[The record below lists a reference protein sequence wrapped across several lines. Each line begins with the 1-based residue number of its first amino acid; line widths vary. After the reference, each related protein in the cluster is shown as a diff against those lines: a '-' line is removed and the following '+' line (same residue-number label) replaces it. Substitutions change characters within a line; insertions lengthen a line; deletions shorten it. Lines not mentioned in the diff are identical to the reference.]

1 MGWHT
6 PQLIGCGIAAM
17 SNTRSW
23 VDTAAMAERLGIHP
37 KTLLRLRKQQLT
49 PFVEGTH
56 YRYGGLTTG
65 APLQWFPEQTDQA
78 FTDFQR
84 LPVSAIETFSALEV
98 VA

>member
-1 MGWHT
+1 
-6 PQLIGCGIAAM
+6 M
-17 SNTRSW
+17 SNTRIW

-37 KTLLRLRKQQLT
+37 KTLLRIRKQPRS
-49 PFVEGTH
+49 PFQEGAH

-65 APLQWFPEQTDQA
+65 APLQWFPESADQA

-84 LPVSAIETFSALEV
+84 GPVGAVETFSALEA

>member
-1 MGWHT
+1 
-6 PQLIGCGIAAM
+6 M

>member
-1 MGWHT
+1 
-6 PQLIGCGIAAM
+6 M
-17 SNTRSW
+17 SNTRIW

-37 KTLLRLRKQQLT
+37 KTLLRIRKQPRS
-49 PFVEGTH
+49 PFQEGAH

-78 FTDFQR
+78 FTDFR
-84 LPVSAIETFSALEV
+84 RAPVSAVETFSALEA